1 MYILLHGAIRN
12 AGDFLIKDRA
22 IALLRR
28 FRPEQELVELPR
40 WKPVDDHLDI
50 VNSSD
55 ALILCGGPAFQ
66 PNLYPGIYP
75 LTKNLDD
82 IRPPII
88 PMGLGWK
95 HPRGEWSDTWN
106 YRFTPSSTA
115 LLKRIAD
122 SGFVGSCR
130 DYHTL
135 NALAHQGVTNLFMTG
150 CPAWYN
156 LDTLNQSAKKSF
168 AGEPVNKVAF
178 SLGVRMYRNASFR
191 KNTLLLLER
200 LRERFGK
207 RLECV
212 FHHPINTHDN
222 AWIVD
227 FLVAR
232 KIPHVDISGGVE
244 KMVAHYRRIDLHIGF
259 RVHAHILMMSQNG
272 RSVLIA
278 EDGRGVALKTAM
290 GGAVVNPFTSCES
303 WLRIRRR
310 PHMVDESIL
319 DIIRLLEHE
328 ERAGYPLS
336 QAAHMGVRAH
346 FSAMKNFL
354 NGLPSP

>member
-1 MYILLHGAIRN
+1 MYVLLHGAIRN

-22 IALLRR
+22 VALLRR

-40 WKPVDDHLDI
+40 WKTVDDYLDVI
-50 VNSSD
+50 NSAD

-66 PNLYPGIYP
+66 PHLYPGIYP
-75 LTKNLDD
+75 LTKNLNN
-82 IRPPII
+82 IRAPII

-115 LLKRIAD
+115 LLKRIAN
-122 SGFVGSCR
+122 SGFTGSCR

-150 CPAWYN
+150 CPAWYD
-156 LDTLNQSAKKSF
+156 LDTLNQPAKKSF

-191 KNTLLLLER
+191 NNTLLLLEQ
-200 LRERFGK
+200 LRDRFGE

-212 FHHPINTHDN
+212 FHHPLETHDN
-222 AWIVD
+222 ARMVD
-227 FLVAR
+227 FLKR
-232 KIPHVDISGGVE
+232 RDIPHMDISGSVE
-244 KMVAHYRRIDLHIGF
+244 KMVEYYLGVDLHVGF
-259 RVHAHILMMSQNG
+259 RVHAHILMMSRNA

-278 EDGRGVALKTAM
+278 EDGRGVALKNAM
-290 GGAVVNPFTSCES
+290 GGAVVNPFTNGRS
-303 WLRIRRR
+303 WFGFRRR
-310 PHMVDESIL
+310 LQMARESAM
-319 DIIRLLEHE
+319 DIVSSLNHE
-328 ERAGYPLS
+328 ERADYPHS
-336 QAAHMGVRAH
+336 RAAHMGVRAH
-346 FSAMKNFL
+346 CATMEMFL
-354 NGLPSP
+354 NGLPPT